1 MKFLRHSLLLLLGIY
16 WPLHVMGNAPK
27 DDLYLICGHYLVAVK
42 TTLKQRI
49 GNTLESSSDTGDQVS
64 YSLTGIYKGKSADLL
79 EPTSIGCAYLQAI
92 RLGSNSERDSPIL
105 NKVNKIIFLFWQKLL
120 SFLYNSEKK
129 N

>member
-49 GNTLESSSDTGDQVS
+49 GRFGDNKKDTDNLPRSRYKEFNGRSS
-64 YSLTGIYKGKSADLL
+64 
-79 EPTSIGCAYLQAI
+79 
-92 RLGSNSERDSPIL
+92 
-105 NKVNKIIFLFWQKLL
+105 
-120 SFLYNSEKK
+120 
-129 N
+129 

>member
-1 MKFLRHSLLLLLGIY
+1 
-16 WPLHVMGNAPK
+16 MGNAPK

-79 EPTSIGCAYLQAI
+79 EPTSIGSAYLQAI